1 MPTAAPQVH
10 HTAEID
16 PSAELGEGVIVE
28 QHASIGPNCVIGA
41 GTRIRRHTVIDR
53 NVTMGRDNDVHP
65 FATIGGDPQD
75 LKYDPDE
82 DEGALVIGDG
92 NTFRE
97 SVTLNRG
104 AGAAGATRI
113 GSGCYFMVGA
123 HVGHNARVG
132 DRVIMGNTACLAGHV
147 TVDDGCFLSAFA
159 GIHQFVRVG
168 RLVIFQGGA
177 IATMHVPPFVTTAGF
192 NGVAALNRVGMRRAG
207 LSREAMASVKQAF
220 QLFYRRRAAGEATTA
235 ESLAEAEGMAWAPEG
250 REFVDFVRW
259 ATSQPAPHN
268 RGLCRPG
275 RGEGEIA

>member
-1 MPTAAPQVH
+1 MPTVAPQVH
-10 HTAEID
+10 RTAEVD
-16 PSAELGEGVIVE
+16 PTAELGEGVVVE
-28 QHASIGPNCVIGA
+28 QHASVGPNCVLGA
-41 GTRIRRHTVIDR
+41 GTRVRRSAIIER

-75 LKYDPDE
+75 LKYDADA
-82 DEGALVIGDG
+82 DEGTLVIGDR

-104 AGAAGATRI
+104 AGEAGPTRI
-113 GSGCYFMVGA
+113 GSDCYLMVGA
-123 HVGHNARVG
+123 HVGHNTRAG

-147 TVDDGCFLSAFA
+147 VIDDGCFLSAFA
-159 GIHQFVRVG
+159 GVHQFVRVG

-207 LSREAMASVKQAF
+207 VSREGMASVKQAF
-220 QLFYRRRAAGEATTA
+220 QHFYRRRAAGEATTA
-235 ESLAEAEGMAWAPEG
+235 ESLAEAESMAWAPEG
-250 REFVDFVRW
+250 REFVAFVEW
-259 ATSQPAPHN
+259 ATSQPAPRN